1 MTTPPPPPPKKKKT
15 KKKTRGEKEILFII
29 RSKAVYSVFNR
40 LSDQRKFPSWL

>member
-1 MTTPPPPPPKKKKT
+1 MNTHAPPPKKKK

>member
-1 MTTPPPPPPKKKKT
+1 MNTHAPPPKKKN